1 MNTNLIMLILA
12 GVVAIIL
19 VVVGGIVAL
28 NSDKPLLFELTGAIA
43 LFILFAG
50 LILYING
57 VYSDAYK
64 EIAEDKINAL
74 ETSAD
79 EERTS
84 SSNESVDCEKC
95 NKQYNIE
102 YKFCPEC
109 GAELSK

>member
-1 MNTNLIMLILA
+1 MNTNLIMLILV
-12 GVVAIIL
+12 GVVTIAL
-19 VVVGGIVAL
+19 VVVGCIVAL
-28 NSDKPLLFELTGAIA
+28 KSDNILWLKIISVIA
-43 LFILFAG
+43 LFMLFAG
-50 LILYING
+50 TILFIFG

-64 EIAEDKINAL
+64 DIAGWKTNAL

-79 EERTS
+79 EETTS

-109 GAELSK
+109 GAELK